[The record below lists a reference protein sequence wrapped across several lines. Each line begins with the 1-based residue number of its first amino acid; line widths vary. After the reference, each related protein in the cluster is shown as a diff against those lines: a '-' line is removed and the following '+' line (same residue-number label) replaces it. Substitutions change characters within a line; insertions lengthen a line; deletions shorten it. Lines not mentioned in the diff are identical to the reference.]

1 MKMSKTSVETTVE
14 WGTLNWRK
22 LERAVTKL
30 QKRIYRASQ
39 RGDVKTV
46 KKLQKTLIR
55 SLSAR
60 CIAVRKVT
68 QDRKG
73 KNTAGVDKVKSLNP
87 QQRLNLAKNLKI
99 DHRASALRR
108 IWIPTPGRDEKR
120 PLGIPT
126 IKDRAKQALAKM
138 ALEPEWEA
146 KFEETSYGFRPGRSA
161 HDAIE
166 HIFISIGQSHKYV
179 LDADIAKCFDQ
190 INHQELL
197 RKISTFPTMRRQ
209 IKAWLKSGVMDGGE
223 LFPTNE
229 GTSQG
234 GVISP
239 LLANIAL
246 HGMMQDIENQY
257 PKTKRVNGKSVNW
270 KPCIIRYA
278 DDFLVIHP
286 DRQTIIEIKEKIS
299 EWLKPI
305 GLILKDEKTRV
316 CHSLN
321 KSIDEEP
328 GFNFLGFNIKQY
340 PDNNTRLGFK
350 TIIQP
355 SEKSVRQ
362 HVQELREIIKAHKS
376 AKTVDLIKKLNPII
390 RGWANYYRTVCSSLT
405 FKRVH
410 HDLYMMLTQW
420 GKRRTGEYDITY
432 QMYWHEVKGA
442 KVFVSNPPKGG
453 EPMMLQTHNQYRI
466 KRHIKVKGGNSP
478 YDDNWVY
485 WGERLRNLPGLS
497 MRVQKLLKM
506 QNSKC
511 KLCGLPFKP
520 EDKWEVDHRVPRTD
534 GGKDQYS
541 NLQLIHLH
549 CHHAKTGKENQQRYA
564 KNSQCSQVIEE
575 PDEVKVSS
583 PVLNQR

>member
-1 MKMSKTSVETTVE
+1 MSKTSVKTTVE

-22 LERAVTKL
+22 LARVVTKL

-39 RGDVKTV
+39 RGDIKAV

-55 SLSAR
+55 SWSAR

-68 QDRKG
+68 QDNKG

-87 QQRLNLAKNLKI
+87 QQRLKLAKNLKI

-108 IWIPTPGRDEKR
+108 IWIPKPGRDEKR

-166 HIFISIGQSHKYV
+166 HIFISIGQSAKYV
-179 LDADIAKCFDQ
+179 LVTDIAKCFGQ

-197 RKISTFPTMRRQ
+197 RKISTFPAMRRQ

-229 GTSQG
+229 GTPQG

-246 HGMMQDIENQY
+246 HGMIQNIESQY
-257 PKTKRVNGKSVNW
+257 PKTKRVNGKPTNW
-270 KPCIIRYA
+270 KPCIVQYA
-278 DDFLVIHP
+278 DNFVVIHP
-286 DRQTIIEIKEKIS
+286 DRSTIMEIKGKIS
-299 EWLKPI
+299 KWLKPI
-305 GLILKDEKTRV
+305 GLVLKDEKTRV

-340 PDNNTRLGFK
+340 P
-350 TIIQP
+350 
-355 SEKSVRQ
+355 
-362 HVQELREIIKAHKS
+362 
-376 AKTVDLIKKLNPII
+376 
-390 RGWANYYRTVCSSLT
+390 
-405 FKRVH
+405 
-410 HDLYMMLTQW
+410 
-420 GKRRTGEYDITY
+420 
-432 QMYWHEVKGA
+432 
-442 KVFVSNPPKGG
+442 
-453 EPMMLQTHNQYRI
+453 
-466 KRHIKVKGGNSP
+466 
-478 YDDNWVY
+478 
-485 WGERLRNLPGLS
+485 
-497 MRVQKLLKM
+497 
-506 QNSKC
+506 
-511 KLCGLPFKP
+511 
-520 EDKWEVDHRVPRTD
+520 
-534 GGKDQYS
+534 
-541 NLQLIHLH
+541 
-549 CHHAKTGKENQQRYA
+549 
-564 KNSQCSQVIEE
+564 
-575 PDEVKVSS
+575 
-583 PVLNQR
+583 

>member
-1 MKMSKTSVETTVE
+1 MKMSKTSVKTTVE

-22 LERAVTKL
+22 LARVVTKL

-39 RGDVKTV
+39 RGDIKAV

-55 SLSAR
+55 SWSAR

-68 QDRKG
+68 QDNKG

-87 QQRLNLAKNLKI
+87 QQRLKLAKNLKI

-108 IWIPTPGRDEKR
+108 IWIPKPGRDEKR

-146 KFEETSYGFRPGRSA
+146 KFEENSYGFRPGRSA

-166 HIFISIGQSHKYV
+166 HIFISIGQSAKYV
-179 LDADIAKCFDQ
+179 LLADIAKCFGK

-197 RKISTFPTMRRQ
+197 RKISTFPAMRRQ

-229 GTSQG
+229 GTPQG

-246 HGMMQDIENQY
+246 HGMIQNIESQY
-257 PKTKRVNGKSVNW
+257 PKTKRINGKPTNW
-270 KPCIIRYA
+270 KPCIVQYA
-278 DDFLVIHP
+278 DNFVVIHP
-286 DRQTIIEIKEKIS
+286 DRSTIMEIKGKIS
-299 EWLKPI
+299 KWLKPI
-305 GLILKDEKTRV
+305 GLVLKDEKTRV
-316 CHSLN
+316 SHSLN

-355 SEKSVRQ
+355 SEESVRQ

-376 AKTVDLIKKLNPII
+376 AKTVDLIKKLNPVI

-405 FKRVH
+405 FKKVH

-420 GKRRTGEYDITY
+420 GKRRTGKYKRTY
-432 QMYWHEVKGA
+432 EMYWHEVEGV
-442 KVFVSNPPKGG
+442 KVFASNPPKGG
-453 EPMMLQTHNQYRI
+453 RRMILQTHNQYRI

-478 YDDNWVY
+478 YDGNWVY
-485 WGERLRNLPGLS
+485 WGERMRNLPGLPT
-497 MRVQKLLKM
+497 RVQKLLKK
-506 QNSKC
+506 QNGKC
-511 KLCGLPFKP
+511 SICRLFFKP
-520 EDKWEVDHRVPRTD
+520 EHKWEVEHKVPRSD
-534 GGKDQYS
+534 AEKDQYS

-549 CHHAKTGKENQQRYA
+549 CHHAKTGKENQQRYT
-564 KNSQCSQVIEE
+564 KNPQCSQVIEE

>member
-1 MKMSKTSVETTVE
+1 MSKTSVKTTVE
-14 WGTLNWRK
+14 WETLNWRK

-39 RGDVKTV
+39 RGDVKAV
-46 KKLQKTLIR
+46 KKLQKTLMR
-55 SLSAR
+55 SWSAQ

-68 QDRKG
+68 QDNKG
-73 KNTAGVDKVKSLNP
+73 KNTAGVDKVKSLSP

-108 IWIPTPGRDEKR
+108 IWIPKPGRDEKR

-126 IKDRAKQALAKM
+126 IKDRAKQSLAKM

-166 HIFISIGQSHKYV
+166 HIFTSIGQSSKYV

-197 RKISTFPTMRRQ
+197 RKVNTFPTMRRQ

-229 GTSQG
+229 GTPQG

-246 HGMMQDIENQY
+246 HGMMQDIESQY
-257 PKTKRVNGKSVNW
+257 PKTKRVNGKQTNW
-270 KPCIIRYA
+270 KPCIVRYA
-278 DDFLVIHP
+278 DDFVVIHP
-286 DRQTIIEIKEKIS
+286 DRPTIMEIKEKIDQ
-299 EWLKPI
+299 WLKPI
-305 GLILKDEKTRV
+305 GLTLKDEKTRV

-328 GFNFLGFNIKQY
+328 GFDFLGFNIKQY

-362 HVQELREIIKAHKS
+362 HVQELREIVKAHKS
-376 AKTVDLIKKLNPII
+376 AKTVDLIKKLNPVI
-390 RGWANYYRTVCSSLT
+390 RGWVNYYRTVCSSLT

-420 GKRRTGEYDITY
+420 GKRRTGKYDKTY
-432 QMYWHEVKGA
+432 QMYWHEVNGA
-442 KVFVSNPPKGG
+442 KVFASNPPKGG

-466 KRHIKVKGGNSP
+466 KRHTKVKGGSSP
-478 YDDNWVY
+478 YDGNWVY
-485 WGERLRNLPGLS
+485 WGERLRNLPGLP
-497 MRVQKLLKM
+497 MRV
-506 QNSKC
+506 
-511 KLCGLPFKP
+511 
-520 EDKWEVDHRVPRTD
+520 
-534 GGKDQYS
+534 
-541 NLQLIHLH
+541 
-549 CHHAKTGKENQQRYA
+549 
-564 KNSQCSQVIEE
+564 
-575 PDEVKVSS
+575 
-583 PVLNQR
+583 